1 MNTLV
6 VLTVLS
12 IKSLHPTFLQKFT
25 LTTSDIVVED
35 ISDSTKTWIAGAV
48 VGSWSVGVLLSF
60 PYTFPLILIHRAF
73 LVVVLA
79 VIVTTIIWV
88 DVKRYKRRQNYEQLP
103 NPVT

>member
-1 MNTLV
+1 MLT
-6 VLTVLS
+6 VLTV
-12 IKSLHPTFLQKFT
+12 KSLHPTLLQKFT
-25 LTTSDIVVED
+25 LITSDIVVED

-60 PYTFPLILIHRAF
+60 FFHTFPFLFLILLHRAF

-88 DVKRYKRRQNYEQLP
+88 NVKRYKRRQNYEQLP
-103 NPVT
+103 YPVT